1 MSKRAAQRAGELR
14 IRVAEEAARIM
25 REQGVRDFLLAK
37 RKAADR
43 LGIVDRHALPANQ
56 EIADALAA
64 QQRLFGGAA
73 HHDNLRALR
82 ETALDAMRLLQGFNP
97 RLVGAVLAGTAT
109 PHTDISLHVF
119 AATPEEVAFLLI
131 ERGIRYRNGDR
142 RVRLA
147 NGEHASFPSFEFDA
161 DGVAVEATV
170 FPEQGLREAPVCP
183 VNGGQM
189 RRARREEVEALL
201 AAADPAADG
210 ADTGLPGRG

>member
-1 MSKRAAQRAGELR
+1 MPKRATQRAGELR

-25 REQGVRDFLLAK
+25 REQGIRDFLLAK

-56 EIADALAA
+56 EIAEALAA

-82 ETALDAMRLLQGFNP
+82 QTALHAMRLLHAFNP
-97 RLVGAVLAGTAT
+97 RLVGPVLAGTAT

-119 AATPEEVAFLLI
+119 AATPEELAFLLI
-131 ERGIRYRNGDR
+131 ERGIRYRSGDR

-161 DGVAVEATV
+161 DGITVEATV
-170 FPEQGLREAPVCP
+170 FPEQGLREAPLCP

-201 AAADPAADG
+201 SAAGAAPDDAIAG
-210 ADTGLPGRG
+210 PRDRG

>member
-1 MSKRAAQRAGELR
+1 MPKRATQRVGELR

-25 REQGVRDFLLAK
+25 REQGIRDFLLAK

-43 LGIVDRHALPANQ
+43 LGIVERHALPANQ

-82 ETALDAMRLLQGFNP
+82 ETALDAMRLLQDFSP
-97 RLVGAVLAGTAT
+97 RLVGPVLAGTAT

-119 AATPEEVAFLLI
+119 AATPEEIAFLLI
-131 ERGIRYRNGDR
+131 ERGIRYRSGER

-147 NGEHASFPSFEFDA
+147 GGEFASFPSFEFEA
-161 DGVAVEATV
+161 GAVPVEATV
-170 FPEQGLREAPVCP
+170 FPEQGLREAPICP
-183 VNGGQM
+183 VTGGQM
-189 RRARREEVEALL
+189 RRARHDEVAALL
-201 AAADPAADG
+201 AAADPAADD
-210 ADTGLPGRG
+210 ATGLPGRD

>member
-1 MSKRAAQRAGELR
+1 MPKRATQRAGELR

-25 REQGVRDFLLAK
+25 REQGIRDFLLAK

-73 HHDNLRALR
+73 HHDNLRTLR
-82 ETALDAMRLLQGFNP
+82 ATALAAMRLLQGFNP
-97 RLVGAVLAGTAT
+97 RLVGPVLAGTAT
-109 PHTDISLHVF
+109 PHTDVSLHLF

-131 ERGIRYRNGDR
+131 ERGCRYRSGER

-147 NGEHASFPSFEFDA
+147 GGEHASFPSFEFEVH
-161 DGVAVEATV
+161 GVPVEVTV

-201 AAADPAADG
+201 ASDGAAADG
-210 ADTGLPGRG
+210 AVDGLPGRD